1 VAAGLPLIGYG
12 LIFNLAFAAVGAV
25 IVVLAAF
32 AWGYE
37 PADDPEAHHAHAG
50 HDGQDDGE
58 GEGDDGPG
66 DGDGGGDGHDEAPA
80 GAAGVAPDDSLV
92 GAGTG
97 ATGEEAASDD

>member
-1 VAAGLPLIGYG
+1 VVAAGLPLIGYG

-50 HDGQDDGE
+50 HDGHGDGD
-58 GEGDDGPG
+58 GEGDDGHG
-66 DGDGGGDGHDEAPA
+66 DDDGGGDGHDEEP
-80 GAAGVAPDDSLV
+80 VAV